1 MGKAKRTPHNVR
13 RDQCARWLE
22 QFCIGAKSFNI
33 DVHRWNP
40 YCLDGTSYVT
50 HGHMTDGSNC
60 CQEYRIHPIVL
71 EHLRPLGCD
80 FLHQARNIGESVIGI
95 VAFSQGTNGSFVSKL
110 AKA

>member
-1 MGKAKRTPHNVR
+1 MWQTERPSHEIRCDQRTRWFEQLCVR
-13 RDQCARWLE
+13 SK
-22 QFCIGAKSFNI
+22 GFNI

-50 HGHMTDGSNC
+50 HGHMTDGSTC
-60 CQEYRIHPIVL
+60 CQEDRIHPIVL